1 VRPTTVSHLLTGALT
16 DGLVRDASNRMG
28 TVAGSID
35 SILTAKEIVDEMV
48 TTAKES
54 IQTVGAMAKL

>member
-1 VRPTTVSHLLTGALT
+1 
-16 DGLVRDASNRMG
+16 MG